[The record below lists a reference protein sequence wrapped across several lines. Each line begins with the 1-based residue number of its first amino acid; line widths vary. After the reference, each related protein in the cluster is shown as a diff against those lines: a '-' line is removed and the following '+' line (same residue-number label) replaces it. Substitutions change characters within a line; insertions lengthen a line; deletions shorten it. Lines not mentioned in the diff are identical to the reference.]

1 MHYVRIWADEA
12 GESHLDDVALAVTV
26 HDAEVGVPVLV
37 ESAALA
43 VDRLTFMEVRAGA
56 QRPDWHTAPRR
67 QLVVFLT
74 GAVTVE
80 VSDGT
85 VRTLPPGSTLLAEDT
100 WGRGHVT
107 TQAPGEQ
114 RVLVI
119 PLDPV

>member
-12 GESHLDDVALAVTV
+12 GESHLDDVELPVTV

-37 ESAALA
+37 ESAPLT
-43 VDRLTFMEVRAGA
+43 VDRLTFAQVRASD

-74 GAVTVE
+74 GVVTLE

-85 VRTLPPGSTLLAEDT
+85 VRTLAPGSTVLAEDT

-107 TQAPGEQ
+107 THAPGDQ

-119 PLDPV
+119 HLDPG